1 MLLLIVAAFVVA
13 GITCA
18 RRVTSALTQLDKS
31 GPEMAAGMMLR
42 KQTVGAAKALGR
54 QMRQEVVATTAFVFV
69 AFLLRSVVSTIL
81 AVANQLQ
88 DSDKDCSR
96 ASVIGA
102 NTLFCD
108 ASCYNAFTHIWMWN
122 LFTPEFLPVV
132 VFVSS
137 PVALLVALR
146 GVTSKLALQTMRSSK
161 RGVTSKLTLQAMRS
175 NKL

>member
-13 GITCA
+13 GIACA
-18 RRVTSALTQLDKS
+18 RRVTSALTQLDKA

-54 QMRQEVVATTAFVFV
+54 QMRKEVVATTAFVFM

-96 ASVIGA
+96 APVSGT
-102 NTLFCD
+102 NNFCD
-108 ASCYNAFTHIWMWN
+108 ASCYNSFTHIWMWN

-132 VFVSS
+132 VFLSS

-161 RGVTSKLTLQAMRS
+161 R
-175 NKL
+175 

>member
-13 GITCA
+13 GIACA

-31 GPEMAAGMMLR
+31 GPEMAAIMMLR

-88 DSDKDCSR
+88 NSDKDCSR
-96 ASVIGA
+96 AAVIGA
-102 NTLFCD
+102 NNFCD
-108 ASCYNAFTHIWMWN
+108 ACYNTFTHIWMWN

-146 GVTSKLALQTMRSSK
+146 GVTSKLALQAMRSSK
-161 RGVTSKLTLQAMRS
+161 L
-175 NKL
+175 

>member
-1 MLLLIVAAFVVA
+1 MVA
-13 GITCA
+13 GIACA

-31 GPEMAAGMMLR
+31 GPEMAAAMMLR
-42 KQTVGAAKALGR
+42 KRTVGAAKALGR

-88 DSDKDCSR
+88 NSDKDCSR
-96 ASVIGA
+96 ESV
-102 NTLFCD
+102 NFCD

-122 LFTPEFLPVV
+122 LFTPEFLPLV

-161 RGVTSKLTLQAMRS
+161 RGVTSKLALQAMRS